1 MNQLADYDMMVH
13 DAFAYAKE
21 GVYERTDRWVR
32 LILGT
37 ILLGIPLSG
46 YIIRIYR
53 GATPAPA
60 VEDWGALFID
70 GLKLMVIGL
79 IYAIPVIIIALA
91 PYFFRHA
98 TAMAPAPVGTVQ
110 PFDMGAAGQTVGLVF
125 LSILIMVIVDII
137 IAILLPIA
145 SIRFA
150 RTRDFF
156 EAFNFRAIIG
166 HIGKIGWLTYILA
179 LIVLLLI
186 IGLPLFIVEMIVI
199 FVGFFVGH
207 IFIALGLFLLL
218 ILIIAPLLSTFQ
230 ARFMTRVYD
239 LGTEVPA
246 DPVKVP

>member
-1 MNQLADYDMMVH
+1 MPRPWH
-13 DAFAYAKE
+13 RRRRH
-21 GVYERTDRWVR
+21 RTNRS
-32 LILGT
+32 T
-37 ILLGIPLSG
+37 
-46 YIIRIYR
+46 
-53 GATPAPA
+53 
-60 VEDWGALFID
+60 WG
-70 GLKLMVIGL
+70 
-79 IYAIPVIIIALA
+79 
-91 PYFFRHA
+91 RS
-98 TAMAPAPVGTVQ
+98 
-110 PFDMGAAGQTVGLVF
+110 GQTVGLVF

-145 SIRFA
+145 SIRLPG
-150 RTRDFF
+150 RDFF

-230 ARFMTRVYD
+230 ARFMTRVYRSR
-239 LGTEVPA
+239 VP
-246 DPVKVP
+246 KSRQTW

>member
-1 MNQLADYDMMVH
+1 MMVH

-21 GVYERTDRWVR
+21 GVYERTDRWIR

-98 TAMAPAPVGTVQ
+98 TALAPAPVGTVQ

-125 LSILIMVIVDII
+125 LS
-137 IAILLPIA
+137 IA

-199 FVGFFVGH
+199 FMGFFVGH